1 MENQETFLPIEKR
14 NFQPNNFL
22 NKQKP
27 RKGQKIFLVCML
39 AIPIVNWLVFWLYV
53 NLSSIL
59 LAFQIDVAG
68 EMQWSLQNFET
79 FWQHLTDKGNQLN
92 ISLKNTMLYFLSS
105 AFVTMPLSLLVSYFL
120 SKKILGYKFCN
131 SLPLITLGKSWITLM
146 ITAWAKA
153 C

>member
-1 MENQETFLPIEKR
+1 MENQGASLPIEKKKL
-14 NFQPNNFL
+14 QPNNFL

-53 NLSSIL
+53 NLSSIM
-59 LAFQIDVAG
+59 LAFQIDIAG

-92 ISLKNTMLYFLSS
+92 ISLRNTMLYFLSS
-105 AFVTMPLSLLVSYFL
+105 ALLRCRYLFSSV
-120 SKKILGYKFCN
+120 IFCQRRF
-131 SLPLITLGKSWITLM
+131 
-146 ITAWAKA
+146 
-153 C
+153 